1 MEYNFREI
9 EKKWQ
14 RQWVEDKT
22 YHVTEDQSKKKFYV
36 LNMFPY
42 PSGAGLHVGHPLGY
56 IASDIY
62 ARYKRQQGF
71 NVLNPMGYDAYGL
84 PAEQYAI
91 QTGQHPEVTTVA
103 NIARYREQLD
113 KIGFSF
119 DWSREVRT
127 CDPGY
132 YHWTQW
138 AFEKMFQSFFCNS
151 CQKAQPIEKLIA
163 HFEQKGT
170 EGLDVAQSEPLE
182 FTADEWRAMSDV
194 EQQQTLMNYRIA
206 YLGETMVNWC
216 AGLGTVLAND
226 EVVNGVSERGG
237 YPVVQKKMRQ
247 WCLRTSAYSQ
257 RLLDGLD
264 TIDWSDSI
272 KETQR
277 NWIGRSEGTEME
289 FAIAKAPSN
298 SPAGG
303 ELEAEWDKFKTA
315 HPFNYELLKEM
326 AKENRK
332 HATQAEAALWEALRG
347 SNLGEK
353 FRRQHII
360 GDFIVDFVSLS
371 VKLVIEVDG
380 GYHNDSE
387 QKKADELRTEFLEKT
402 GFKVLRFTNEQVL
415 QDTDKTIEEIKANLK
430 ALSPAGRAGE
440 GLPSFTIFTTRAD
453 TIFGVTFM
461 VLAPESELVDQLTTP
476 EQRAEVDEY
485 LAYVKKR
492 TELDRMANHT
502 VTGVFSGSY
511 AVNPFTGDN
520 IPIWISEYVLAGYG
534 TGAIMAVPAH
544 DSRDY
549 TFAHHFNLPIIPLI
563 EGADVSEQSF
573 DAKEGIVQNS
583 PAEGKQTL
591 DGFSLNGLTVKE
603 AIAATKQFVTE
614 KGLGRVKVNYRLRD
628 AIFSRQRYWGEPFPV
643 YYKDGMPQML
653 PEECLP
659 LELPEIETYKPT
671 ESGEPPLGR
680 AKMWAWDVEKRQ
692 IVDKALV
699 DNKTVFPLELNTMPG
714 FAGSSAY
721 YLRYMDPTDDK
732 ALVSKAADEYWQN
745 VDLYVGGCEHAT
757 GHLIYSRFWNKFLFD
772 LGVSCKEEP
781 FQKLVN
787 QGMIQGRSNFVY
799 RVNCDDHSKAPVFVS
814 AGLKD
819 QYDTTPIHVDVNIV
833 SADVLDINA
842 FRKWRPE
849 YENAEFVLE
858 DGKYVC
864 GWAVEKMSKSMFN
877 VVNPDMIVERYGAD
891 TLRLYEM
898 FLGPVEQSKP
908 WDTNGIDG
916 CHRFLKKFWNL
927 YYDNRTDELLV
938 NDDEPSKDSMKSLHK
953 LIKKVSDDIEKF
965 SYNTSISAFMIAV
978 GELQQQKCHAKA
990 VLEPLAVLIAP
1001 FAPHI
1006 AEELWHAMGHTTTVC
1021 DAQWPVFNPDFLV
1034 ESEMQLTVSFNGK
1047 ARFQKKFPADAT
1059 NDAIQAAVLADEQ
1072 SQKYLDGKQVV
1083 KVIVVPKKIVNV
1095 VVK

>member
-14 RQWVEDKT
+14 AQWVADKT
-22 YHVTEDQSKKKFYV
+22 YHTTEDPNKQKFYV

-62 ARYKRQQGF
+62 ARFKRLEGY

-103 NIARYREQLD
+103 NIARYRQQLD
-113 KIGFSF
+113 NIGFSF
-119 DWSREVRT
+119 DWDREVRT
-127 CDPGY
+127 CDPKY

-138 AFEKMFQSFFCNS
+138 AFQKMFQSFFCNS
-151 CQKAQPIEKLIA
+151 CQKAQPIEKLVA
-163 HFEQKGT
+163 RFEEKGT
-170 EGLDVAQSEPLE
+170 EGLNVAESENLE
-182 FTADEWRAMSDV
+182 FTAEEWRAMSDV
-194 EQQQTLMNYRIA
+194 EKQKTLMNYRIA

-216 AGLGTVLAND
+216 PGLGTVLAND

-237 YPVVQKKMRQ
+237 YPVVQKKMQQ

-264 TIDWSDSI
+264 TIQWSDSI
-272 KETQR
+272 KETQK
-277 NWIGRSEGTEME
+277 NWIGRSEGTEM
-289 FAIAKAPSN
+289 
-298 SPAGG
+298 
-303 ELEAEWDKFKTA
+303 
-315 HPFNYELLKEM
+315 
-326 AKENRK
+326 
-332 HATQAEAALWEALRG
+332 Q
-347 SNLGEK
+347 
-353 FRRQHII
+353 
-360 GDFIVDFVSLS
+360 
-371 VKLVIEVDG
+371 
-380 GYHNDSE
+380 
-387 QKKADELRTEFLEKT
+387 
-402 GFKVLRFTNEQVL
+402 FKVAG
-415 QDTDKTIEEIKANLK
+415 QDFD
-430 ALSPAGRAGE
+430 
-440 GLPSFTIFTTRAD
+440 FTIFTTRAD

-461 VLAPESELVDQLTTP
+461 VLAPESELVEKLTTA
-476 EQRAEVDEY
+476 EQKAAVDEY

-492 TELDRMANHT
+492 TELDRMANHS

-511 AVNPFTGDN
+511 AVNPFTGEN

-549 TFAHHFNLPIIPLI
+549 AFAKHFNLPIIPLI
-563 EGADVSEQSF
+563 EGADVSEESF
-573 DAKEGIVQNS
+573 DAKEGTVQNS
-583 PAEGKQTL
+583 PVAGKQTL

-603 AIAATKQFVTE
+603 AIAATKKFVTE

-643 YYKDGMPQML
+643 YYKDGMPQMV

-671 ESGEPPLGR
+671 ETGEPPLGR
-680 AKMWAWDVEKRQ
+680 AKMWAWDEEKKQ
-692 IVDKALV
+692 VVDKALV

-721 YLRYMDPTDDK
+721 YLRYMDPHDDSC
-732 ALVSKAADEYWQN
+732 LVSKEADEYWQN

-799 RVNCDDHSKAPVFVS
+799 RINSDDHSKAPVFVS
-814 AGLKD
+814 AGLKKD
-819 QYDTTPIHVDVNIV
+819 YDVTPIHVDVNIV
-833 SADVLDINA
+833 SADVLDIDA
-842 FRKWRPE
+842 FKAWRPE
-849 YENAEFVLE
+849 YADAEFILE
-858 DGKYVC
+858 DGKYIC

-877 VVNPDMIVERYGAD
+877 VVNPDMIVEKYGAD

-898 FLGPVEQSKP
+898 FLGPVEASKP

-916 CHRFLKKFWNL
+916 CFRFLKKFWNL
-927 YYDNRTDELLV
+927 YYENRTDNFL
-938 NDDEPSKDSMKSLHK
+938 PSADAEASADSMKTLHK
-953 LIKKVSDDIEKF
+953 LIKKVTEDIENF

-978 GELQQQKCHAKA
+978 SELAQQKCRNKQ
-990 VLEPLAVLIAP
+990 VLEQLVVLIAP

-1006 AEELWHAMGHTTTVC
+1006 AEELWHVLGNETTVC
-1021 DAQWPVFNPDFLV
+1021 DAQWPKFEPKYLV
-1034 ESEMQLTVSFNGK
+1034 ESEVQLTISFNGK

-1059 NDAIQAAVLADEQ
+1059 NDAIQQAVLADEQ
-1072 SQKYLDGKQVV
+1072 SQKYLDGKTVV

-1095 VVK
+1095 VIK